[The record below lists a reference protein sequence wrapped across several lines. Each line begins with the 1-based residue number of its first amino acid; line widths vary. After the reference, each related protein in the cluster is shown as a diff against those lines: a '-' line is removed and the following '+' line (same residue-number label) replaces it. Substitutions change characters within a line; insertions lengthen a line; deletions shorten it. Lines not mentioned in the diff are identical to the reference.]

1 MTGPLLVPHVCL
13 ESVPDWSIARP
24 STGQEAM
31 PARTGEWGGG
41 MVAQKRG
48 HQLGWNLRLVVQ
60 VVVRSSISVCHCCIC
75 CYGGA
80 LPDEIAPLTGSRQ
93 AAQALMSC
101 ANCCGC
107 CTPAACVSQ
116 RVCVHAFIISTLL
129 ALWLGRSAHW
139 AGASTSMHLLFC
151 LPFLCQQALV
161 LGRLPPSE

>member
-1 MTGPLLVPHVCL
+1 M
-13 ESVPDWSIARP
+13 
-24 STGQEAM
+24 
-31 PARTGEWGGG
+31 
-41 MVAQKRG
+41 
-48 HQLGWNLRLVVQ
+48 
-60 VVVRSSISVCHCCIC
+60 
-75 CYGGA
+75 
-80 LPDEIAPLTGSRQ
+80 PDEIAPLTGSRQ

-116 RVCVHAFIISTLL
+116 CVCVHAFILSTLL

-151 LPFLCQQALV
+151 LPFLFQQALV